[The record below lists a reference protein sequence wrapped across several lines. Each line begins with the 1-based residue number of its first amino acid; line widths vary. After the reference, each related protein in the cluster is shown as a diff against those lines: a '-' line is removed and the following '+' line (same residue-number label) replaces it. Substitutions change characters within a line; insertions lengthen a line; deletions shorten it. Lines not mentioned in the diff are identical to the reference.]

1 MSLRLRVVIA
11 EDDVLLREGIARLL
25 AEAGFEIVGQAGDA
39 EDFLRKALAHRPDVA
54 VVDIQM
60 PPDQGADGLRA
71 ALELRARLPATG
83 VLVLSSH
90 YEESYALDLIGER
103 AEGVGYLLKERVGD
117 VEAFTDAV
125 ARVAAGGSALDP
137 EVVGRMLG
145 RRRARGGPLEEL
157 TGREREVL
165 AQLAEGKSNRGI
177 AEALVVTTA
186 AVEKH
191 VTSIF
196 QKLGIDSTPTGHR
209 RVLAALTYLR
219 DSL

>member
-1 MSLRLRVVIA
+1 VSPPVRVVVA
-11 EDDVLLREGIARLL
+11 EDDVLLREGIVRLL
-25 AEAGFEIVGQAGDA
+25 AEAGFDVVGRAGDA

-60 PPDQGADGLRA
+60 PPGHGADGLRA
-71 ALELRARLPATG
+71 ALELRTRQPTTG

-90 YEESYALDLIGER
+90 YEESYALDLIGDS

-145 RRRARGGPLEEL
+145 RRRSAGGPLEQL
-157 TGREREVL
+157 TDREREVL
-165 AQLAEGKSNRGI
+165 AQIAEGKSNRGI
-177 AEALVVTTA
+177 ADELVVTTA

-219 DSL
+219 DSD

>member
-1 MSLRLRVVIA
+1 VRVVIA
-11 EDDVLLREGIARLL
+11 EDDVLMREGIARLL
-25 AEAGFEIVGQAGDA
+25 TEAGFDVVGRAGDA
-39 EDFLRKALAHRPDVA
+39 EDFLRKALAHRPDA
-54 VVDIQM
+54 AIVDIEM
-60 PPDQGADGLRA
+60 PPGQGADGLRA
-71 ALELRARLPATG
+71 ALELRSRLPATG
-83 VLVLSSH
+83 VLVLSGH
-90 YEESYALDLIGER
+90 YEEAYALDLLGDS

-117 VEAFTDAV
+117 VQAFTDAV

-145 RRRARGGPLEEL
+145 RRRAPGGPLEKL
-157 TGREREVL
+157 TEREREVL
-165 AQLAEGKSNRGI
+165 AQIAEGKSNLGI

-196 QKLGIDSTPTGHR
+196 QKLGLESTPTGHR

-219 DSL
+219 GSR